1 MYISG
6 DWGLQIGL
14 IITELKHR
22 KIRELVYLDNT
33 YEGEYPTEP
42 PFTMSDLEEIYPYA
56 SGYSKEHEDYK
67 EEAQE
72 ATAQLQ
78 AGRRRLFGALEA
90 YYRRIGNRS
99 A

>member
-1 MYISG
+1 
-6 DWGLQIGL
+6 
-14 IITELKHR
+14 
-22 KIRELVYLDNT
+22 
-33 YEGEYPTEP
+33 
-42 PFTMSDLEEIYPYA
+42 MSDLEEIYPYA

-90 YYRRIGNRS
+90 YYRRIGYRS